1 MIDIKL
7 LNKALKSSWIIKY
20 LNSENHGKWKI
31 LFDLELQ
38 SFGGEEVFRGN
49 LSTGD
54 YQNTLK
60 YRILLS
66 QKYYESGRTLNMRLT
81 FTPLNS

>member
-38 SFGGEEVFRGN
+38 SLVVRKFFEVT
-49 LSTGD
+49 LVQKI

>member
-1 MIDIKL
+1 MK
-7 LNKALKSSWIIKY
+7 
-20 LNSENHGKWKI
+20 KWKL

-49 LSTGD
+49 LSND
-54 YQNTLK
+54 YRNTSK

-66 QKYYESGRTLNMRLT
+66 QKHYESGRTLNMRLT
-81 FTPLNS
+81 FTPLNN